1 MSWRLVD
8 SDLIAPAMA
17 SAVDEALL
25 LARAEGAVPDTL
37 HLYRRSRPSISLGH
51 FERIEECIDL
61 EAARRSGV
69 ALVRRMS
76 GGSAIYTDP
85 DQIVYAVVVG
95 QGSVPESPQETFRL
109 LCQGVISGLR
119 KLGVEAVFKPIND
132 VLVRGRKISGSAQV
146 RRHGV
151 VLQHG
156 TLIVRAD
163 YDRMLSVLRSKRT
176 REEMTSLAEELAELP
191 SMDDIKAALAAG
203 FASALGVEMVP
214 GTLTAEER
222 RRAEGLA
229 RTIYD
234 DPSHT
239 RLY

>member
-1 MSWRLVD
+1 MNWRLVD

-17 SAVDEALL
+17 SAVDEAILL
-25 LARAEGAVPDTL
+25 SRAEGAVPDTL
-37 HLYRRSRPSISLGH
+37 HLYRRSCPTISLGH
-51 FERIEECIDL
+51 FERMAECVDL

-109 LCQGVISGLR
+109 LCQGVIAGLR
-119 KLGVEAVFKPIND
+119 GLGVEAEFKPIND

-163 YDRMLSVLRSKRT
+163 HDRMLSVLRSKRT
-176 REEMTSLAEELAELP
+176 RDEMTSLAEEVAELP
-191 SMDDIKAALAAG
+191 SMYDIKAALVAG
-203 FASALGVEMVP
+203 FASVLGVEMVP
-214 GTLTAEER
+214 GALTEAER
-222 RRAEGLA
+222 RRAETLA
-229 RTIYD
+229 RATYD
-234 DPSHT
+234 DPAHT